1 MFPKTSQSARTAAL
15 LEGAPYL
22 ALVERCCP
30 VCESTKNR
38 VVAQGIDFEYRSCSN
53 TFTFVECG
61 ECKTVFLNPCPKTE
75 DFGVIY
81 PRDYYSFQ
89 KEDTAKRRNALVQRA
104 WDVLERRRI
113 EMFRRLLGEGDKRV
127 LDLGCGTGRLLRILR
142 SYGNAQWRL
151 CGVEFGISE
160 EDRAAAARDGMAI
173 YRGMYEETHFA
184 EAPFDLIVAQQVVEH
199 AISPARILA
208 KAFADLAPGGYA
220 VFDTPNYDGVDRKL
234 FPRTAWGGYHFP
246 RHATLFTPTTFAILA
261 EKQGFRVERR
271 IRLIS
276 PVFWVLSVHNAM
288 IDLGAPTSLADKIHY
303 QTLPLLAASTFVEV
317 LNAAVRGES
326 SNMRIVLR
334 KPRGSKGSGA

>member
-1 MFPKTSQSARTAAL
+1 MFKGPERTKKLSQIRAAL
-15 LEGAPYL
+15 TGSRLKKFLFASGAVL
-22 ALVERCCP
+22 LFIMIGMVFIAL
-30 VCESTKNR
+30 
-38 VVAQGIDFEYRSCSN
+38 
-53 TFTFVECG
+53 
-61 ECKTVFLNPCPKTE
+61 
-75 DFGVIY
+75 
-81 PRDYYSFQ
+81 
-89 KEDTAKRRNALVQRA
+89 RA
-104 WDVLERRRI
+104 D
-113 EMFRRLLGEGDKRV
+113 
-127 LDLGCGTGRLLRILR
+127 GT
-142 SYGNAQWRL
+142 
-151 CGVEFGISE
+151 
-160 EDRAAAARDGMAI
+160 
-173 YRGMYEETHFA
+173 
-184 EAPFDLIVAQQVVEH
+184 
-199 AISPARILA
+199 
-208 KAFADLAPGGYA
+208 PGGYA